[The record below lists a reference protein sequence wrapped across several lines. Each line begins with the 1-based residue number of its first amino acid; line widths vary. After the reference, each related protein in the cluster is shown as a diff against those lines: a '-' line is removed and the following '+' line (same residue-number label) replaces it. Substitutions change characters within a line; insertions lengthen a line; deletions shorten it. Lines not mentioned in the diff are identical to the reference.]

1 MLSMPTGLLVLALL
15 GQAAGFAEIPKGAAE
30 TLRESR
36 TAASPGVIICEDG
49 DGGVKGGRGIGHG
62 KGGWPERKPARVG
75 NIKAYFIMAAIE

>member
-36 TAASPGVIICEDG
+36 TAASRVVLICIYGG
-49 DGGVKGGRGIGHG
+49 DSACKIVVDC
-62 KGGWPERKPARVG
+62 ELSQYD
-75 NIKAYFIMAAIE
+75 YFQVVL